1 MINTNTTLTNQTNAL
16 SPNINT
22 NQLSKDSFLKLL
34 LTQMKMQN
42 PLNPFDASTMM
53 QQMAQ
58 LTGLSASEEMVKS
71 VDQLKVNLG
80 TSQVL
85 EAAQVVGKDIQ
96 VLSDRLQL
104 QDNKV
109 AQGSVIVPTGVEE
122 IELTIQDS
130 SGKPIK
136 TIKLNAPSE
145 GVLDFTWDGLDEK
158 SNPVSAG
165 FYKIEAKSLVGGQYV
180 KLNTATTVR
189 VNSVAF
195 DKANGSVILNVDGLG
210 GIPMGDVVKIL

>member
-1 MINTNTTLTNQTNAL
+1 MINTNNTFSNQTNAL
-16 SPNINT
+16 SPNI

-96 VLSDRLQL
+96 ILSDKLQL
-104 QDNKV
+104 QDNKG
-109 AQGSVIVPTGVEE
+109 AQGSVIVPRGVEQ
-122 IELTIQDS
+122 IELTIQD
-130 SGKPIK
+130 GRGNPIK
-136 TIKLNAPSE
+136 TIKLSAPSE
-145 GVLDFTWDGLDEK
+145 GVLDFSWDGLDEK
-158 SNPVSAG
+158 SNPVATG
-165 FYKIEAKSLVGGQYV
+165 FYKIEAKSLIGDQEI
-180 KLNTATTVR
+180 KLNTAAKVR